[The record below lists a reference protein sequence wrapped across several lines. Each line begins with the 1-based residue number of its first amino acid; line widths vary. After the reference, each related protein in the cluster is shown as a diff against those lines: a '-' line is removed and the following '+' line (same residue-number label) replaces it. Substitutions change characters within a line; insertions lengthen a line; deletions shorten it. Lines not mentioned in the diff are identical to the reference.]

1 MEPERT
7 VKPIGASL
15 PGKYGLGQSRM
26 EAAATAVAEGNNVKA
41 ADYGA
46 CAGASGKDKK
56 MTTKQAVE

>member
-1 MEPERT
+1 
-7 VKPIGASL
+7 
-15 PGKYGLGQSRM
+15 M